1 MSMAANENRNSL
13 EALQARK
20 DNADR
25 RIKEYNE
32 RMKRCEEQ
40 SKLLS
45 KRIDDLN
52 RKQRTH
58 RLCVRAGMLESFF
71 TKPELL
77 TDDQVMDVLRLAF
90 RQPEVKK
97 FVAGIEASLPVLQDG
112 DLLPD
117 DAQPEDV

>member
-1 MSMAANENRNSL
+1 MAANESRYSL

-20 DNADR
+20 ENAER

-40 SKLLS
+40 SKLLA
-45 KRIDDLN
+45 KRIDDLS

-58 RLCVRAGMLESFF
+58 RLCVRAGMLEGFF

-77 TDDQVMDVLRLAF
+77 TDDQIMDVLRIAF
-90 RQPEVKK
+90 RQPEVKRY
-97 FVAGIEASLPVLQDG
+97 VAELEASLDVLQDG
-112 DLLPD
+112 DILPD

>member
-1 MSMAANENRNSL
+1 MAASESRYSL

-25 RIKEYNE
+25 RIKEYSE
-32 RMKRCEEQ
+32 RVKRCEEQ
-40 SKLLS
+40 SRLLS
-45 KRIDDLN
+45 KRIADLS

-58 RLCVRAGMLESFF
+58 RLCVRAGMLEGFF
-71 TKPELL
+71 THPELL
-77 TDDQVMDVLRLAF
+77 TDDQIMDVLRLAF
-90 RQPEVKK
+90 RQSEVKK
-97 FVAGIEASLPVLQDG
+97 YVAEIEASLTVLQDG

>member
-1 MSMAANENRNSL
+1 MRATIPLKRC
-13 EALQARK
+13 
-20 DNADR
+20 R
-25 RIKEYNE
+25 RGRTTRIAGSKSEYTE

-58 RLCVRAGMLESFF
+58 RLRVRAGILESFF

-90 RQPEVKK
+90 RQPEVKR
-97 FVAGIEASLPVLQDG
+97 FVAGIEASLTVLQDS
-112 DLLPD
+112 DFCI
-117 DAQPEDV
+117 